1 MADIDLGNINTV
13 DLLQEL
19 TRRGGHLEALAD
31 AGLLCVKKAEDY
43 NAGVVTRDSYFPH
56 GLVSYSQMIHTK
68 SQRLISLCG
77 KTTTENFESARDTC
91 LDLVNYA
98 GFCADWLKRTKK

>member
-1 MADIDLGNINTV
+1 MSGVDLSNINTV

-19 TRRGGHLEALAD
+19 TRRGGHLEALAE

-43 NAGVVTRDSYFPH
+43 NAGMVSRDSYFPF
-56 GLVSYSQMIHTK
+56 GLQSYAQMIHTK